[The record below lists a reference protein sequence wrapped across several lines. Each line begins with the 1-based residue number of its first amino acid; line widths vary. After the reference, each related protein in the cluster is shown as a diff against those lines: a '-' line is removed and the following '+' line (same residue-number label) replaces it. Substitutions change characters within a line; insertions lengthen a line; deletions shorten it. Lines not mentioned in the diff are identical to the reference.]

1 MASITEG
8 AVRTFKTMS
17 YTVLRLSACAR
28 ALYDDVVR
36 RKRMGACY
44 TEETGTQKDIR
55 ASFYERASRDNA
67 TACHP
72 GTASCATCAACATSA
87 TRTTRATY
95 ADRVSA
101 SHGGTIKISRKM
113 SRRCAA
119 NFTKD
124 RDSNFLSDSADCR
137 PWISVP

>member
-1 MASITEG
+1 
-8 AVRTFKTMS
+8 
-17 YTVLRLSACAR
+17 
-28 ALYDDVVR
+28 
-36 RKRMGACY
+36 MGACY

-101 SHGGTIKISRKM
+101 SHGDRGYRFHSVRETGCHEEIEGKSK
-113 SRRCAA
+113 RRGRSERDASS
-119 NFTKD
+119 TK
-124 RDSNFLSDSADCR
+124 RDENLG
-137 PWISVP
+137 